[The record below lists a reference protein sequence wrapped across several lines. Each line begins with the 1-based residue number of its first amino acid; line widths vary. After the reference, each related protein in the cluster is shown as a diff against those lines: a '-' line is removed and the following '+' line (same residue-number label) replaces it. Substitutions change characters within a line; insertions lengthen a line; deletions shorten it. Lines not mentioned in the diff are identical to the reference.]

1 MKIITAVLIIYL
13 SMQGHTHAADK
24 SGNYAIWGKGN
35 KSCFNYLK
43 DRGAGKD
50 NTYKNYVMGYLT
62 AYNTLA
68 PETYNISGSMR
79 LDDIMAWLDDY
90 CDAKQVH
97 GLEHSLIEFIGKHHE
112 KRLRTP
118 PGRIGR

>member
-1 MKIITAVLIIYL
+1 MKTIIAVLIIYL
-13 SMQGHTHAADK
+13 SMQGYTHAADR

-35 KSCFNYLK
+35 KSCFSYLK
-43 DRGAGKD
+43 DRDAGKD
-50 NTYKNYVMGYLT
+50 NAYKNYVMGYLT
-62 AYNTLA
+62 AYNTLT
-68 PETYNISGSMR
+68 PETYNISGNLR

-97 GLEHSLIEFIGKHHE
+97 GLEQSLIEFISEHHE
-112 KRLRTP
+112 KRLRTL

>member
-1 MKIITAVLIIYL
+1 MKIIIAVLIIYL
-13 SMQGHTHAADK
+13 SMQGYTHAADR

-43 DRGAGKD
+43 DRDAEKD
-50 NTYKNYVMGYLT
+50 KAYKNYVMGYLT
-62 AYNTLA
+62 AYNTMT
-68 PETYNISGSMR
+68 PETYNISGNLR

-97 GLEHSLIEFIGKHHE
+97 GLEQSLIEFISKHHE
-112 KRLRTP
+112 KRLRTL